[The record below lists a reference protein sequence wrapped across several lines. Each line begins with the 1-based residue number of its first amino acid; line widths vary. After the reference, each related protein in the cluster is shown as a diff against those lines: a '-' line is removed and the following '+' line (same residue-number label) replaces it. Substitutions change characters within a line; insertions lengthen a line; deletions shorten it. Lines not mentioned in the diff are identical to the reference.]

1 MRKLTIAILAIVAL
15 AGMTAIAQAATT
27 VSWPLSSNA
36 DDTAGLHNGTTTDVT
51 FSGGAAHFTST
62 SKIDVP
68 YSPALSPED
77 ANVTVS
83 VDVNTLSKPGTGDL
97 DFDLVRAV
105 PTGKMYKVELF
116 PKNGVGIAQCIF
128 IGSLNGTAT
137 RITIKGTRK
146 MNDGNWHTIT
156 CQKTATTV
164 TLKTDGMVENSQNI
178 QIGTIHLGKGKPFA
192 IGYKPNTT
200 AGGADHYIGAMRNV
214 SVTIG

>member
-1 MRKLTIAILAIVAL
+1 MRKLTIAMVAIVAL
-15 AGMTAIAQAATT
+15 AGMAAIAQAATT
-27 VSWPLSSNA
+27 VTWPLSSNA
-36 DDTAGLHNGTTTDVT
+36 NDMSGLHNGTTTDVT
-51 FSGGAAHFTST
+51 FSNGAANFIST

-77 ANVTVS
+77 AKVTVS

-116 PKNGVGIAQCIF
+116 PKNGVAIAQCIF
-128 IGSLNGTAT
+128 IGSTT

-146 MNDGNWHTIT
+146 MNDGIWHTIT

-164 TLKTDGMVENSQNI
+164 TLKTDGIPENSQTI
-178 QIGTIHLGKGKPFA
+178 QIGTIHLGKGKMFA

-200 AGGADHYIGAMRNV
+200 AGGADHYIGAMKNV
-214 SVTIG
+214 SVAIG

>member
-116 PKNGVGIAQCIF
+116 PRNGVGIAQCIF
-128 IGSLNGTAT
+128 IGSTT

-146 MNDGNWHTIT
+146 MNDGTWHTIT

-164 TLKTDGMVENSQNI
+164 
-178 QIGTIHLGKGKPFA
+178 
-192 IGYKPNTT
+192 
-200 AGGADHYIGAMRNV
+200 
-214 SVTIG
+214 